1 MLQAH
6 REIFWNIEYG
16 WIIYILAALA
26 VAVIAYAIYKRVR
39 LWRLGKP
46 ENRLDNLGQRIKSFL
61 KIGIIDGLAHRR
73 FLVIGGPKI
82 KSLVPKEPF
91 AGIMHF
97 LIVIGAGLLLFVT
110 AMDVVSHYII
120 EFSHGGTYL
129 AFSFLGDLG
138 GVLLL
143 IGVILAL
150 SRRYI
155 QKPTRLD
162 NTPDDAIALVL
173 IIVVVLTGFILEGA
187 RIAAAAPPSEWARWS
202 FFGFAFSKAFAGLSP
217 GAQLTLYQSL
227 WWFHSVFTVGAV
239 IYIGLLFTKLSH
251 ILISPL
257 NVFFRSL
264 RPKGALVPIVDIE
277 EAESFGV
284 SKIEDFTWKQLLDLD
299 ACTRCGRCQ
308 DSCPAY
314 LSQKPLSPKKVI
326 QDLKTLL
333 LERSKAK
340 SSDNS
345 DNNVRALIGEAI
357 LEDEIWACTAC
368 RSCQEHCP
376 VFIEHLD
383 KLIDMRRNLVM
394 EQAQMPDT
402 VTGTLRSIETRGH
415 PWRGTM
421 ATRMDWTEGL
431 DIKHISEAPDAEF
444 LYWVGCTAAL
454 DDRNQKVAIALSKL
468 LKAAGVK
475 FAILGDEESCCGDPA
490 RRMGNEYLF
499 QLQAMQNI
507 ETLTKYNVRKIVTA
521 CPHGF
526 NTLKNEYPQF
536 GGKFE
541 VMHHT
546 ELLAELLW
554 SGRLQITRGE
564 HGIVTYHDSCYL
576 GRHND
581 IYEQPRRILSAIPE
595 LTTVEM
601 VRNRREGFCCGAGG
615 GRCWMEETIGTRIS
629 HMRIEEALKAQAQI
643 VATACP
649 LCLIMFED
657 AIKAKDAEELLK
669 VMDLAEIANEYC
681 IIRPT

>member
-1 MLQAH
+1 MVPAH
-6 REIFWNIEYG
+6 RELFWNIDYG

-26 VAVIAYAIYKRVR
+26 VAVLAYAIYKRVR
-39 LWRLGKP
+39 LWRSGKP
-46 ENRLDNLGQRIKSFL
+46 ENRLDNLGQRIKSFIV
-61 KIGIIDGLAHRR
+61 IGIVDGLAHRR
-73 FLVIGGPKI
+73 FLAIGGPKT

-91 AGIMHF
+91 AGIMHL
-97 LIVIGAGLLLFVT
+97 LIIIGAALLLLGSG
-110 AMDVVSHYII
+110 MDFISHYMV
-120 EFSHGGTYL
+120 EFMHGGTYL
-129 AFSFLGDLG
+129 AFSFLNDLG

-143 IGVILAL
+143 IGIALAFF
-150 SRRYI
+150 RRYI
-155 QKPTRLD
+155 QKPGRLD
-162 NTPDDAIALVL
+162 NTPDDAIALALVF
-173 IIVVVLTGFILEGA
+173 IVVLTGFMVEGF
-187 RIAAAAPPSEWARWS
+187 RIAASAEPSAWARWS
-202 FFGFAFSKAFAGLSP
+202 FLGFAFAKAFGGLAP
-217 GAQLTLYQSL
+217 GTQLAWYKGL
-227 WWFHSVFTVGAV
+227 WWFHAVFTIGAIV
-239 IYIGLLFTKLSH
+239 YISLLFTKLSH

-264 RPKGALVPIVDIE
+264 RPKGALVPIVNIE
-277 EAESFGV
+277 EAEAFGV
-284 SKIEDFTWKQLLDLD
+284 SKIEDFTWKHLLDLD

-326 QDLKTLL
+326 LDLKALL
-333 LERSKAK
+333 LERAK
-340 SSDNS
+340 GSETKT
-345 DNNVRALIGEAI
+345 RALIGEAI

-421 ATRMDWTEGL
+421 ATRMDWTQGL
-431 DIKHISEAPDAEF
+431 EIRHISEAPDAEF

-475 FAILGDEESCCGDPA
+475 FAILGEEESCCGDPA

-499 QLQAMQNI
+499 QLQAQQNI
-507 ETLTKYNVRKIVTA
+507 ETLTKYSVRKIVTA

-541 VMHHT
+541 VIHHT
-546 ELLAELLW
+546 ELLAQLLW
-554 SGRLQITRGE
+554 SGRLQITRGQ
-564 HGIVTYHDSCYL
+564 HAIVTYHDSCYL

-595 LTTVEM
+595 LTPVEM
-601 VRNRREGFCCGAGG
+601 VRNRKEGFCCGGGG
-615 GRCWMEETIGTRIS
+615 GRCWMEETIGARIS
-629 HMRIEEALKAQAQI
+629 HLRIEEALKAQAQI

-649 LCLIMFED
+649 LCLTMFED
-657 AIKAKDAEELLK
+657 AIKAKNAEESLK

-681 IIRPT
+681 IIRPA

>member
-1 MLQAH
+1 MEQAH
-6 REIFWNIEYG
+6 REIFWNIDYW

-26 VAVIAYAIYKRVR
+26 VAVVAYAIYKRVR

-73 FLVIGGPKI
+73 FLAIGGPTI
-82 KSLVPKEPF
+82 KSFVPKEPL
-91 AGIMHF
+91 AGVMHL
-97 LIVIGAGLLLFVT
+97 LIVTGAGLLLLVT
-110 AMDVVSHYII
+110 LMDVISHYIV
-120 EFSHGGTYL
+120 EYVHGNTYL
-129 AFSFLGDLG
+129 AFSFFSDLG

-143 IGVILAL
+143 IGIALAFV
-150 SRRYI
+150 RRYI
-155 QKPTRLD
+155 QRPSRLD
-162 NTPDDAIALVL
+162 NTPDDAIALAL
-173 IIVVVLTGFILEGA
+173 IVIVVLTGFILEGS
-187 RIAAAAPPSEWARWS
+187 RIAAAVPPSEWARWS
-202 FFGFAFSKAFAGLSP
+202 FFGFAFSKAFTGLAP
-217 GAQLTLYQSL
+217 GTQLAWYQAL
-227 WWFHSVFTVGAV
+227 WWFHAVFTIGAV
-239 IYIGLLFTKLSH
+239 VYIGLLFTKLSH

-264 RPKGALVPIVDIE
+264 RPKGALVPIVNIE
-277 EAESFGV
+277 EAEAFGV

-326 QDLKTLL
+326 LDLKALL

-340 SSDNS
+340 SSDN
-345 DNNVRALIGEAI
+345 NARALIGEVVT
-357 LEDEIWACTAC
+357 EDEIWSCTAC

-394 EQAQMPDT
+394 EQAQMPET

-431 DIKHISEAPDAEF
+431 EIKHISEAPDAEF

-468 LKAAGVK
+468 LKAAGIK
-475 FAILGDEESCCGDPA
+475 FAILGEEESCCGDPA

-499 QLQAMQNI
+499 QLQALQNI

-536 GGKFE
+536 GGNFE
-541 VMHHT
+541 VIHHT
-546 ELLAELLW
+546 QLLAELLW

-581 IYEQPRRILSAIPE
+581 IYEPPRRILSAIPE
-595 LTTVEM
+595 LTPVEM

-615 GRCWMEETIGTRIS
+615 GRCWMEETIGVRIS
-629 HMRIEEALKAQAQI
+629 HLRIEEALQAQAQI
-643 VATACP
+643 LATACP

-657 AIKAKDAEELLK
+657 AIKAKEAEESLK
-669 VMDLAEIANEYC
+669 AMDLAEIAHEYC
-681 IIRPT
+681 IIRPA

>member
-1 MLQAH
+1 M
-6 REIFWNIEYG
+6 
-16 WIIYILAALA
+16 
-26 VAVIAYAIYKRVR
+26 
-39 LWRLGKP
+39 
-46 ENRLDNLGQRIKSFL
+46 
-61 KIGIIDGLAHRR
+61 
-73 FLVIGGPKI
+73 
-82 KSLVPKEPF
+82 
-91 AGIMHF
+91 
-97 LIVIGAGLLLFVT
+97 
-110 AMDVVSHYII
+110 
-120 EFSHGGTYL
+120 
-129 AFSFLGDLG
+129 
-138 GVLLL
+138 
-143 IGVILAL
+143 
-150 SRRYI
+150 
-155 QKPTRLD
+155 
-162 NTPDDAIALVL
+162 
-173 IIVVVLTGFILEGA
+173 
-187 RIAAAAPPSEWARWS
+187 
-202 FFGFAFSKAFAGLSP
+202 
-217 GAQLTLYQSL
+217 
-227 WWFHSVFTVGAV
+227 FTIGAV

-264 RPKGALVPIVDIE
+264 RPKGALVTIVDIE
-277 EAESFGV
+277 EAEAFGV
-284 SKIEDFTWKQLLDLD
+284 SKIEDFIWKQLLDLD

-326 QDLKTLL
+326 LDLKALL

-340 SSDNS
+340 SP
-345 DNNVRALIGEAI
+345 DNNGRALIGEAI
-357 LEDEIWACTAC
+357 LEDEIWSCTAC

-376 VFIEHLD
+376 AFIEHID

-394 EQAQMPDT
+394 EQAQMPET

-468 LKAAGVK
+468 LQAAGIK

-499 QLQAMQNI
+499 QLQALKNI

-521 CPHGF
+521 CPHGY
-526 NTLKNEYPQF
+526 NTLKNEYPEF

-541 VMHHT
+541 VVHHT

-595 LTTVEM
+595 LTPVEM

-615 GRCWMEETIGTRIS
+615 GRCWMEETIGVRIS
-629 HMRIEEALKAQAQI
+629 HLRVEEALKIQAQI
-643 VATACP
+643 LATACP
-649 LCLIMFED
+649 LCLIMFDD
-657 AIKAKDAEELLK
+657 AIKAKDAEESLK